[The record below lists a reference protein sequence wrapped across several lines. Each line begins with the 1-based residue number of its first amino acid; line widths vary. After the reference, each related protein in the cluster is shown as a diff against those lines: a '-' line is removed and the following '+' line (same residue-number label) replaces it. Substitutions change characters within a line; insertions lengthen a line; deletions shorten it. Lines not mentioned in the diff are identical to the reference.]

1 MDVVPAQPI
10 MLGIANQRSC
20 PKATIA
26 DVLCV
31 IGRCI
36 YDCISTFQVEVE
48 DFDNEIFVGKKT
60 NLLADRLYSTWC
72 FIVKADSYEYI
83 RG

>member
-36 YDCISTFQVEVE
+36 YDSIALHTF
-48 DFDNEIFVGKKT
+48 
-60 NLLADRLYSTWC
+60 LLRLFS
-72 FIVKADSYEYI
+72 VRKLVPASV
-83 RG
+83 